1 MLVGKSGY
9 EFKRRRKRFPASPND
24 SDQPRRRTIMSHQKS
39 PSPALDVAVGSAGTL
54 ASRIKTLASLRL
66 PDVQIEGALD
76 DLTMGNLL
84 RWYDAGCGS
93 GGHLAKALSL
103 PPSRNIRAIANIL
116 TCAKESREVKGM
128 LAALAE

>member
-1 MLVGKSGY
+1 MRSGDHDGGKNAAI
-9 EFKRRRKRFPASPND
+9 KQWNAM
-24 SDQPRRRTIMSHQKS
+24 PRRL
-39 PSPALDVAVGSAGTL
+39 ADGSAGTL

-66 PDVQIEGALD
+66 PDAQIEGALD

-93 GGHLAKALSL
+93 GSHLAKALSL
-103 PPSRNIRAIANIL
+103 PPSRNIRALANIL